1 MKRTVL
7 ILAVLIL
14 LTSCAAGP
22 QPKWYQS
29 GKNQDDFNQDQY
41 SCQQE
46 ASLYAA
52 SKRGRAYLELTNQ
65 EIVMGGLIGDER
77 VLEQKRFKQC
87 MENKG
92 YQLK

>member
-1 MKRTVL
+1 MDCPDR
-7 ILAVLIL
+7 
-14 LTSCAAGP
+14 
-22 QPKWYQS
+22 WYELEYS
-29 GKNQDDFNQDQY
+29 MVHPPDQY